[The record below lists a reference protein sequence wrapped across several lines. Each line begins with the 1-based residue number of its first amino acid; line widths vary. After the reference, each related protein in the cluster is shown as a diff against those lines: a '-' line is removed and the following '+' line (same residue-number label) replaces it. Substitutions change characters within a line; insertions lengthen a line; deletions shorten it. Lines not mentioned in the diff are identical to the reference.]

1 MVAASV
7 SIPATRFL
15 SASPDG
21 MNATGESDL
30 VNYIETL
37 QGLHKD
43 VFVPRL
49 GVVDKLLAAHFG
61 LDEDSFKYE
70 WNCIFPESAAQKAT
84 RMKDKTDSLCKLTEG
99 GILSRDSA
107 LAEAKKYGIVS
118 EEATVGEDPNKQP
131 TGDRDV
137 KPKED

>member
-1 MVAASV
+1 MVSASV

-43 VFVPRL
+43 VYEPRL
-49 GVVDKLLAAHFG
+49 KVIDTLLAAHFG
-61 LDEDSFKYE
+61 LQEEEFRYE
-70 WNCIFPESAAQKAT
+70 WNCIFPESAAQKAERHKAKSEELAT
-84 RMKDKTDSLCKLTEG
+84 LTAA
-99 GILSRDSA
+99 GIISRDSA
-107 LAEAKKYGIVS
+107 LKELKEYGSIMK
-118 EEATVGEDPNKQP
+118 EATVGDNPNLP
-131 TGDRDV
+131 
-137 KPKED
+137 P